1 MKPAYKRVLLKLSG
15 EVLDEKPPDGSSKT
29 MMEFIINEVAQIH
42 ESGVEI
48 AIVIGGG
55 NIMRGINKDDENI
68 HDRVTADQIGML
80 ATVINALKFRD
91 AIESRNIDAVVM
103 TSFRIDGIA
112 RRFSKSK
119 ALECLADGKIALF
132 AGGTSNPFFSTDSAA
147 ALRALEISADV
158 IIKGSNV
165 DGVYDKDPRKF
176 KDAKKLDELTYNDA
190 LEKDIRVLDQ
200 TAFALLKDHKIPI
213 VVYRMTD
220 SGMLLKIIRGEKAGS
235 IVRN

>member
-1 MKPAYKRVLLKLSG
+1 MNPAWKRVLLKLSG
-15 EVLDEKPPDGSSKT
+15 EVLDEKPPDDSSKT
-29 MMEFIINEVAQIH
+29 MMDFIINEVAQIH
-42 ESGVEI
+42 AAGVET

-55 NIMRGINKDDENI
+55 NIMRGINKDAENI

-80 ATVINALKFRD
+80 ATVINALKFKD
-91 AIESRNIDAVVM
+91 ALESSGINAVVM
-103 TSFRIDGIA
+103 TSFSIDGIA
-112 RRFSKSK
+112 RRFNKSES
-119 ALECLADGKIALF
+119 LEFLKEGKIVLF

-147 ALRALEISADV
+147 ALRALEINADV

-176 KDAKKLDELTYNDA
+176 KDAIKLDELTYNDA

-220 SGMLLKIIRGEKAGS
+220 SGTLLKIIQGENAGS
-235 IVRN
+235 IVRK